1 MPDQEKKDQTD
12 FMIEKIK
19 ARPVNKKK
27 LLRRMLLTAA
37 MAVIF
42 GLVACLTFLLLE
54 PVLSNWLYPEE
65 EPQAV
70 TFPEDQEEMLPE
82 DMLLANLSDDRL
94 ALENPPLGGFSGD
107 GREEGSSLGGDSGGG
122 QGGSSLGGD
131 SGGGQ
136 EDGSPLG
143 GDSGGGQGS
152 SALGGES
159 GGGQGGSAL
168 GGFFGG
174 SQDGSSLGGESGGGQ
189 EGGSSFGTDLGAG
202 LPDLVPPL
210 EGGSGS
216 EGSEPAAGSG
226 PEGSEP
232 AAGSGPE
239 GAEQAEGEPG
249 SNVEQAPDQASG
261 DGSEGAGEGLS
272 QEQIDEILSGVTLDL
287 QSCRQLYGALSDY
300 IAKLQKY
307 MVTVSGVNSA
317 VDWFS
322 NTYESSTRT
331 SGVVIGT
338 NGKEILILTD
348 YSSIR
353 SAQRL
358 TVTFSEGTRQE
369 AQIKQ
374 YHSGSNLAIL
384 CVNINQTDSEFIEN
398 ELKIAPLGSSNL
410 SDLLGSPVIAMGS
423 PMGTEGS
430 VGYGMITSTD
440 GQITL
445 PDANYKLLT
454 TDIYGSQKA
463 TGVLFNL
470 QGQVIGFVSSSHTAP
485 DADNLIV
492 AAGISD
498 LKKVINRMTKGSKI
512 PYLGIGG
519 VDVTEDANRESQV
532 PFGAYVREVEAKS
545 PAMLAGIQRGDI
557 ITGVGDKTISRFA
570 EYTDALYKAEVEESL
585 VLKVM
590 RLSQGEYREMEFE
603 ITLEEAD

>member
-70 TFPEDQEEMLPE
+70 IFPEDQEEMLPE

-107 GREEGSSLGGDSGGG
+107 GREEGSSLSGAPGDG
-122 QGGSSLGGD
+122 QDGSSLGGV
-131 SGGGQ
+131 
-136 EDGSPLG
+136 P
-143 GDSGGGQGS
+143 GDGQGG

-159 GGGQGGSAL
+159 GGG
-168 GGFFGG
+168 
-174 SQDGSSLGGESGGGQ
+174 QDGSSLGGESGGGQ
-189 EGGSSFGTDLGAG
+189 EGGSSLGTDLGAG
-202 LPDLVPPL
+202 LPDLVPPS

-226 PEGSEP
+226 PEG
-232 AAGSGPE
+232 
-239 GAEQAEGEPG
+239 AERTEGEPG
-249 SNVEQAPDQASG
+249 SDVEQAPDQASE
-261 DGSEGAGEGLS
+261 DSSEGAGEGLS